1 MEEQIKQGAEREMAL
16 QGQMKAMQETNAV
29 AMATMSAKLEALAGA
44 LSRLAAPLDDNDGG
58 ASAGTFCDT
67 VDGVGERTPQIF
79 ANGAAGGSL
88 DLRACGGSI
97 AMHSEQC
104 SFDPCAVQQQLR
116 HMQAKLAA
124 LNGK

>member
-1 MEEQIKQGAEREMAL
+1 MN
-16 QGQMKAMQETNAV
+16 AMQEANAV
-29 AMATMSAKLEALAGA
+29 AMATMNAKLDALAGA
-44 LSRLAAPLDDNDGG
+44 LTTLAAPLDDRDGG

-67 VDGVGERTPQIF
+67 ADGAGLGAPEIL

-116 HMQAKLAA
+116 HVQAKLAA
-124 LNGK
+124 LDGN